1 MVHGLPPLF
10 YFPNIIYNVYDSYNH
25 YKNSMN
31 IRFLFKELKIDDR
44 TENYVTEKIEKLRK
58 FFRSLKEDA
67 EVSAEVE
74 IDLDK
79 KGKFRVE
86 VMLFTPYQKYRAED
100 TTESIE
106 GSIDAVYE
114 QLENQIM
121 KDKERIITLQRRG
134 GRSVKK
140 KMVVDE
146 NARF

>member
-1 MVHGLPPLF
+1 
-10 YFPNIIYNVYDSYNH
+10 
-25 YKNSMN
+25 MN
-31 IRFLFKELKIDDR
+31 IRFLFKEVKIDDR
-44 TENYVTEKIEKLRK
+44 TNDYVSEKIEKLGK
-58 FFRSLKEDA
+58 FFRSFKKDA
-67 EVSAEVE
+67 EISAETE

-106 GSIDAVYE
+106 GSIDSVYE

-121 KDKERIITLQRRG
+121 KDKDRLITLQRRG
-134 GRSVKK
+134 GRSLKK

>member
-1 MVHGLPPLF
+1 
-10 YFPNIIYNVYDSYNH
+10 
-25 YKNSMN
+25 MN
-31 IRFLFKELKIDDR
+31 IRYLFKEVKIDDR
-44 TENYVTEKIEKLRK
+44 TKDYIEEKVQKLEK
-58 FFRSLKEDA
+58 FFKSFHPDA

-86 VMLFTPYQKYRAED
+86 VMLHTPYEDYRGED

-114 QLENQIM
+114 GLESQIERD
-121 KDKERIITLQRRG
+121 KDRIITLSRRG
-134 GRSVKK
+134 GRSLKK

-146 NARF
+146 DARF

>member
-1 MVHGLPPLF
+1 
-10 YFPNIIYNVYDSYNH
+10 
-25 YKNSMN
+25 MN
-31 IRFLFKELKIDDR
+31 IRFLFKEVRIDNR
-44 TENYVTEKIEKLRK
+44 TKDYITQKIEKLGK
-58 FFRSLKEDA
+58 FFRSFKEDA

-86 VMLFTPYQKYRAED
+86 VMLRTPYQDYRGEE

-114 QLENQIM
+114 ELENQIHHD
-121 KDKERIITLQRRG
+121 KDRIITLQRRG
-134 GRSVKK
+134 GRSLKK

>member
-1 MVHGLPPLF
+1 ML
-10 YFPNIIYNVYDSYNH
+10 NTKYDI
-25 YKNSMN
+25 MN
-31 IRFLFKELKIDDR
+31 IRYLFKEVKIDDR
-44 TENYVTEKIEKLRK
+44 TKNYVSEKIEKLGK

-86 VMLFTPYQKYRAED
+86 VMLFTPYQKYRGED

-106 GSIDAVYE
+106 GSVDSVYE
-114 QLENQIM
+114 ELENQIM
-121 KDKERIITLQRRG
+121 KDKKRLITMTRRG
-134 GRSVKK
+134 GRSIKK

-146 NARF
+146 GARF